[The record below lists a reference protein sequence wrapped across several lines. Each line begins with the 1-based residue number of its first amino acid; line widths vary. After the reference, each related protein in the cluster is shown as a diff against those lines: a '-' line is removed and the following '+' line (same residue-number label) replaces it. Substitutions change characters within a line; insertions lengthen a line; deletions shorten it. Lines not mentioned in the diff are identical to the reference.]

1 MNKSKPPNFNNN
13 VWQKYYRKY
22 FFFNYLFHS
31 SEKGKISC
39 TTDSSTEKVRTNELD
54 SFLNLLGCHPENT
67 GTSHLEEDIRFS
79 RVLERKECERLCQ
92 HTANQPISQKLSRKF
107 SNKPMD

>member
-1 MNKSKPPNFNNN
+1 MNKNKPPNFNNN

-67 GTSHLEEDIRFS
+67 GASHLEEDIRFS
-79 RVLERKECERLCQ
+79 RVLE
-92 HTANQPISQKLSRKF
+92 S
-107 SNKPMD
+107 